1 LGEARNLFSKWL
13 DENGL
18 RENVINKYDRAALI
32 ATYPDRDAIDTWRD
46 NLPEADQH
54 RWNNPRRL
62 LEAWRD
68 SRGIKKISRK
78 PADKPTTAEMN
89 VELAERVATLE
100 REGDFPSTASIQPA
114 DIVRVLRELPEPK
127 AGEIIK
133 LWLAGLDLPPDTVKT
148 LREEARKQA
157 R

>member
-1 LGEARNLFSKWL
+1 
-13 DENGL
+13 
-18 RENVINKYDRAALI
+18 VIAALRI
-32 ATYPDRDAIDTWRD
+32 RP
-46 NLPEADQH
+46 
-54 RWNNPRRL
+54 
-62 LEAWRD
+62 
-68 SRGIKKISRK
+68 
-78 PADKPTTAEMN
+78 
-89 VELAERVATLE
+89 VATLE